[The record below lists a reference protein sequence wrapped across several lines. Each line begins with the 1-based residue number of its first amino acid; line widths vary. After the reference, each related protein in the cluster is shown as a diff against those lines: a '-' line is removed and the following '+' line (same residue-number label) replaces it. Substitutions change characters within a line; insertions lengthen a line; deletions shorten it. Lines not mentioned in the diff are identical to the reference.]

1 MNVRIWR
8 HALEPPA
15 LKGVSPHIYAMHHMP
30 YRKGTM
36 DFNLYNFFHYIK
48 YISHGH
54 IELCYRYTGAYPN
67 TFFHLLLFWAFYE
80 HIISHLVIS
89 YSSLVIYMIAITIR
103 QCVYLFYDIC
113 PVIFVIFV
121 IYHVT
126 VYSLSLGL
134 RTNTLARL
142 STLFLSICIKPLS

>member
-1 MNVRIWR
+1 
-8 HALEPPA
+8 
-15 LKGVSPHIYAMHHMP
+15 
-30 YRKGTM
+30 
-36 DFNLYNFFHYIK
+36 
-48 YISHGH
+48 
-54 IELCYRYTGAYPN
+54 
-67 TFFHLLLFWAFYE
+67 
-80 HIISHLVIS
+80 
-89 YSSLVIYMIAITIR
+89 MIVITIR

-142 STLFLSICIKPLS
+142 SMLFLSILHTITMLNYTPVGHGGRVSYNKLSILQGGGGLGTSLEQSRILYK